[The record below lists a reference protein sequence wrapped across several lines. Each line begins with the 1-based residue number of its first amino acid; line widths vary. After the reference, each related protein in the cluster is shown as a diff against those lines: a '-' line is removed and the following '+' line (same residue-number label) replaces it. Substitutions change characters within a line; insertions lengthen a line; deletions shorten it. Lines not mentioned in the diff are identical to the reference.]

1 MPNKVTFED
10 FVSPPEKNEMQ
21 NYSFFISLFFLFSF
35 FFFFWSFVSIYD
47 IWKFYGN
54 WPCFKRQ
61 THFFSHL
68 LKKNKFVSSD
78 GHSVEI

>member
-35 FFFFWSFVSIYD
+35 FFFFFE
-47 IWKFYGN
+47 
-54 WPCFKRQ
+54 
-61 THFFSHL
+61 
-68 LKKNKFVSSD
+68 VSSVFMTFE
-78 GHSVEI
+78 SFTEIDLVSNVKPISLVIY